1 MQPTEEDAREDP
13 LFDDP
18 DDLDYD
24 EDMARLMREVY
35 SAFKS
40 EVSGADLRADA
51 SKLKDMLAGL
61 QAEAQGNTPLLD
73 STRHAGVTTMA
84 ARAATVRE
92 RGFLD
97 NDAAPVVTGK
107 RSRTKPSRFEAGAT
121 RLHGSRKFEKRPSP
135 PPRAASCPP
144 APRSRTD
151 NAERA
156 RRRKAAR
163 EAYAKA
169 IEELADNTFV
179 DLSWEQRKIVAV
191 CSYARALSEG
201 CAKMSAA
208 HVASMAS
215 RVHER
220 TVRRFVKEWL
230 ANEGFFHPM
239 NWGTHRKAPYFL
251 DDEVISSKASRWLRV
266 NTGFKKGTLIISDSA
281 HLLISPF
288 VVVAKWEQHRKHGRL
303 PALPMWRQIK
313 EYSRMPYRNTR
324 HLQQG

>member
-51 SKLKDMLAGL
+51 NKLKDILADL
-61 QAEAQGNTPLLD
+61 QAAAQGNTPLL
-73 STRHAGVTTMA
+73 RNPVRPTTHA
-84 ARAATVRE
+84 ARAMTSQRA
-92 RGFLD
+92 FLE
-97 NDAAPVVTGK
+97 NDAAAVTTGK
-107 RSRTKPSRFEAGAT
+107 RSRRKASYFEAGAT
-121 RLHGSRKFEKRPSP
+121 RVRGSRQFEKRPSP
-135 PPRAASCPP
+135 SPRSSSCPP

-169 IEELADNTFV
+169 IEELADDTFV

-288 VVVAKWEQHRKHGRL
+288 VVVARWEQHRKHGRL